1 MQPRNPYEPPGAQ
14 LDRERLAAPTTSSA
28 ELRYATF
35 WQRFLAYWIDV
46 LVFLPLSGIMYFLA
60 EQSRFFYMYWFIPG
74 LLVGLFFHVY
84 LVKRYGGT
92 PGKLLLKTRIALVDG
107 SPVTT
112 NAAGLRYAVLFVL
125 SALSSVALIL
135 STLSMTDQMYFS
147 LGYVA
152 RAQKMVE
159 LAPGWYSTVSVLLQ
173 IWIWSEFITMLF
185 NKKRRAV
192 HDFIA
197 GTVVVRSQVEA

>member
-1 MQPRNPYEPPGAQ
+1 MQQRNPYEPPAAHLGHEAV
-14 LDRERLAAPTTSSA
+14 AAPTASSA

-46 LVFLPLSGIMYFLA
+46 LVVLPVAGITYLLA
-60 EQSRFFYMYWFIPG
+60 DKSRFFYAYWLVPG

-107 SPVTT
+107 SRVTT
-112 NAAGLRYAVLFVL
+112 TAAALRYAILFIL
-125 SALSSVALIL
+125 SALSSIALAM
-135 STLSMTDQMYFS
+135 SAASMTDEMYFS
-147 LGYVA
+147 VDYLV
-152 RAQKMVE
+152 RAQQMVK
-159 LAPGWYSTVSVLLQ
+159 LAPPWYPAVSALLQ
-173 IWIWSEFITMLF
+173 IWVWSEFLTMLF

-197 GTVVVRSQVEA
+197 GTVVIRSQTGA